1 MNKNLL
7 RYCTI
12 GLAAASLAACSD
24 DEEVI
29 EITTDPVEDSV
40 EHFSEPANTYIV
52 TEAGKYSFDTRKP
65 LGDAITGIESAD
77 WIWATKINETDT
89 EQQIISDVKYEDGKI
104 YFNATGNRG
113 NAVIAAF
120 NASRTSVWV
129 WLIWCTEQPEC
140 MEFENGAEFL
150 DRAIGATSATPGDRN
165 CTGVILYQH
174 GRNVPIFGGYDDEL
188 RNGQTMTFA
197 EAEKWTIM
205 NPDYDYKW
213 EVSASTATI
222 AESLAAP
229 TTFFANGNGLHWQPT
244 FDHTVWGETKTN
256 YDPSP
261 AGYKLP
267 AYTDWGTI
275 ITDRKVIYDETLK
288 GGTYTYNGKTAWFPA
303 NNNGRHYQDASYI
316 EGVDSSLTYWN
327 GSVYVDEEPWFNR
340 TTYYPSRAM
349 IKYSEGVVGNS
360 NHAMAAA
367 TFAFAVRCVRITD

>member
-7 RYCTI
+7 HYCTI
-12 GLAAASLAACSD
+12 GLVAASLAACSD
-24 DEEVI
+24 DDDEVI

-65 LGDAITGIESAD
+65 LGDAINGIESAD

-129 WLIWCTEQPEC
+129 WLIWCTEQPES
-140 MEFENGAEFL
+140 MEFESGAEFL

-174 GRNVPIFGGYDDEL
+174 GRNVPIFGGYEDEL
-188 RNGQTMTFA
+188 RNGVTMTFA

-205 NPDYDYKW
+205 NPEYGYKW
-213 EVSASTATI
+213 EVSNQYATL
-222 AESLAAP
+222 AESMAAP
-229 TTFFANGNGLHWQPT
+229 TTYFIGTSYRWMQT
-244 FDHTVWGETKTN
+244 FVQTLWGEAKTD

-267 AYTDWGTI
+267 VYSDWGTI
-275 ITDRKVIYDETLK
+275 IDEFKVVYDESLQ
-288 GGTYTYNGKTAWFPA
+288 GGSYTYNGKTAWFPS
-303 NNNGRHYQDASYI
+303 NNMGRHCQDASYI
-316 EGVDSSLTYWN
+316 EGMTPSLAYWN
-327 GSVYVDEEPWFNR
+327 SSIYEYKGS
-340 TTYYPSRAM
+340 YYPSRA
-349 IKYSEGVVGNS
+349 IIQFDSD
-360 NHAMAAA
+360 
-367 TFAFAVRCVRITD
+367 F